1 MVIGG
6 DEDDEGTNKGLD
18 VLKEVMTGGDENNM
32 SGERGKYGSDDNRI
46 NIKTW
51 TMSDERIVK
60 LITNQIKKSDDL

>member
-6 DEDDEGTNKGLD
+6 DEDAEGTNKGLD

-32 SGERGKYGSDDNRI
+32 SGERVKYGSDDNRI

-51 TMSDERIVK
+51 TMSDERIV
-60 LITNQIKKSDDL
+60 